1 MIYKG
6 PTQEYLAIENLNGD
20 QLEAL
25 LEPVKSALLVL
36 WFTQNENHLVIDG
49 QAYHFHKDEIIC
61 LTEFHKLEQIDI
73 KGARLI
79 KFNRAFYCIY
89 NHDSEVGCKGLLFF
103 GAHNVP
109 RMQLPVGEVEVF
121 QTVYRMFN
129 LEFEQ
134 EDHLQLEMLQMM
146 LKRFLILC
154 ARLYKKQRKI
164 ELEQDQLDLIREY
177 NYLVEQHFRKL
188 HNVADYAD
196 LLNKSPKTLSNYFKR
211 MSDKTPLEFI
221 KNRRMLEARRL
232 LIEDRLSVKEVA
244 YDLGF
249 EDVQSF
255 SRFFKREEGAS
266 PVAFK
271 KQRGINAN
279 TLGTMA

>member
-6 PTQEYLAIENLNGD
+6 PSQEYLAIENIND
-20 QLEAL
+20 QNLEAL

-36 WFTQNENHLVIDG
+36 WFQEDSNSITIDG
-49 QAYHFHKDEIIC
+49 QPYSFAKDEIIC
-61 LTEFHKLEQIDI
+61 LTEFHKLEEVNI
-73 KGARLI
+73 KSARLI

-109 RMQLPVGEVEVF
+109 RMHLPKQEVEVF

-129 LEFEQ
+129 LELEQ
-134 EDHLQLEMLQMM
+134 QDHLQLEMLQMM

-154 ARLYKKQRKI
+154 ARLYKKQNKI
-164 ELEQDQLDLIREY
+164 DLDQEQLDLIREY
-177 NYLVEQHFRKL
+177 NYLVEQHYKEL
-188 HNVADYAD
+188 HNVADYAEM
-196 LLNKSPKTLSNYFKR
+196 LHKSPKTLANYFKKL
-211 MSDKTPLEFI
+211 SAKTPLEFI

-232 LIEDRLSVKEVA
+232 LLEDQLSVKEVA
-244 YDLGF
+244 YDLRF

-255 SRFFKREEGAS
+255 SRFFKREEGLS

-279 TLGTMA
+279 S